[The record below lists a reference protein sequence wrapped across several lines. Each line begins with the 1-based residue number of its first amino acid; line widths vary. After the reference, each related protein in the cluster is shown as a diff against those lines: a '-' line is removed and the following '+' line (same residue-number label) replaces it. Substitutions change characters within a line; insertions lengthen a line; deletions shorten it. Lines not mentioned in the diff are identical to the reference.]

1 MIALLYS
8 NFETSEE
15 PTVLNASEAQ
25 MTHFCTLKNIFILQ
39 LYKRETTEETGAMS
53 QPSSK
58 GGSWRDAGMFGWG
71 LSCGEG
77 DEKASMMRLQQ

>member
-25 MTHFCTLKNIFILQ
+25 MIHFCTLKNVFILQ

-58 GGSWRDAGMFGWG
+58 GWQLTRCWCVWVGA
-71 LSCGEG
+71 
-77 DEKASMMRLQQ
+77 